1 LSDHYYSTRPNS
13 KQDERTVTAE
23 LCGEK
28 LSFRTNAGVFS
39 KKGIDFGS
47 RLLIETV
54 VLKEKEHILDLGCGY
69 GPIGIALAKA
79 NPTITVQMVD
89 INERAVALVEENAR
103 RNDVAQQVRVKSSD
117 GFDAIS
123 GELFDM
129 ILCNPPIRMGK
140 ALIYQLFEQAKKHLH
155 PSGSL
160 WIVIRKQQG
169 AASAKQELANF
180 YGSVEQVAQKKGYC
194 IFLAK
199 NN

>member
-1 LSDHYYSTRPNS
+1 LSNHYYSARPNS

-140 ALIYQLFEQAKKHLH
+140 ALIYRLFEQAKKHLH

-180 YGSVEQVAQKKGYC
+180 YESVEQVAQKKGYC